1 MQSRMIARR
10 CAIPYALAHP
20 ARTRLNTEP
29 ILPTL
34 SERIE
39 QSRLSYLFQR
49 AIARVRWTDSRL
61 EEESRRIL
69 FSRHPLEFHVESGT
83 EARRL
88 PVQRHQVRC
97 RHPVLSPHLAD
108 HELRI
113 AADPVGVPR
122 PSLPLEVLEVS
133 KQEDEAL
140 IFRDVVAPH
149 RAGGT
154 RKVRHLT
161 DDPGLAHDERGSHR
175 SLGPELISRACS
187 VEETGDPGWGGRR
200 HRPGGRRAR
209 QDLRLVG
216 DRFRLDAIEKRG
228 GEPA

>member
-20 ARTRLNTEP
+20 ARTRLNTAP

-39 QSRLSYLFQR
+39 QSSPPDLFNGPSL
-49 AIARVRWTDSRL
+49 ASVARISLL
-61 EEESRRIL
+61 EEESRRIP

-88 PVQRHQVRC
+88 PMQRHQVRC
-97 RHPVLSPHLAD
+97 RHPVLSPDLAD

-113 AADPVGVPR
+113 AADPIGVPR

-140 IFRDVVAPH
+140 IFRNVVAP
-149 RAGGT
+149 
-154 RKVRHLT
+154 
-161 DDPGLAHDERGSHR
+161 D
-175 SLGPELISRACS
+175 
-187 VEETGDPGWGGRR
+187 GD
-200 HRPGGRRAR
+200 
-209 QDLRLVG
+209 
-216 DRFRLDAIEKRG
+216 
-228 GEPA
+228 